1 MEIVAYTTSNC
12 KYCTTLVELFERAG
26 VDYKKILVQDRSSE
40 ANTISTAEFKS
51 KYPDAV
57 GYPYVLI
64 DDVHI
69 GGLVETAK
77 LFMEKGLVTTKKNE
91 WT

>member
-1 MEIVAYTTSNC
+1 MEIVASTTSNG
-12 KYCTTLVELFERAG
+12 KYCTNLVLLFERAG
-26 VDYKKILVQDRSSE
+26 VDYKKIKVQDRSSE

-51 KYPDAV
+51 LYPDAV

-64 DDVHI
+64 DGVHI

-77 LFMEKGLVTTKKNE
+77 MFLEKGLVTTSKNG
-91 WT
+91 